1 MRTLFLVVIA
11 GALLAPPV
19 AVAREGRAGFGAML
33 QTQGQGQHM
42 KKDPG
47 QFRREDKRKDHDKRH
62 YGRLTEEER
71 RELHRDLNRANRE
84 IYRR

>member
-1 MRTLFLVVIA
+1 MKKLFLVVIA

-19 AVAREGRAGFGAML
+19 AVAREGRTGFGAML
-33 QTQGQGQHM
+33 QAQGQPM

-84 IYRR
+84 IYKR

>member
-1 MRTLFLVVIA
+1 MKTLVLAFMTGV
-11 GALLAPPV
+11 LLASPF

-33 QTQGQGQHM
+33 QAQGQPT

-47 QFRREDKRKDHDKRH
+47 QSRRADPRKDQDKRH

-71 RELHRDLNRANRE
+71 RALHRDLNRANRE
-84 IYRR
+84 LYRR